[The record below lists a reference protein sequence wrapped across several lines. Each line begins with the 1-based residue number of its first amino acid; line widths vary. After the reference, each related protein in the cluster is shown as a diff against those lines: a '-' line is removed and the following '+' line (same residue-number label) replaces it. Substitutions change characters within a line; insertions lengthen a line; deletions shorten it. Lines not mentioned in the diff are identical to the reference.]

1 MAEDRKPIP
10 RSKVARRERGA
21 NLRIGTKEGVGTTE
35 VKRKVAAFGK
45 NGRVYASAGPYS
57 SYEGDLSSGT
67 ITDAQI
73 QRIRQMATQGTPFG
87 AAGWG
92 MYELARSKTAALFS
106 DGTLGNAD
114 IADSNNIGYYSY
126 EFPVDALELPAS
138 RAEELRFYR
147 LAYDRDPIVGRAIDM
162 HTELPLSK
170 WTLEK
175 PKCSSDDFADY
186 VFDYYQRLANETKL
200 FQVLIQAVR
209 EHWTIGESF
218 LFVEEDGDI
227 EPCDMAKAILEKAA
241 NKGKRKDQGASTE
254 PGMEGENPPMGG
266 TADRILDFLQPEKRS
281 SWVKK
286 TSSIIEEIERGGIHF
301 DPWDDIASVKREIR
315 IRRGIVTKKANRLT
329 HFMKL
334 AKEAKLISRDEAE
347 DEYPIQVTA
356 APAPPAVPPGGA
368 DTPPPAGEGA
378 PMGDAGLE
386 GIEGLPTDAPGPPG
400 MDDMG
405 MGMGAGMPPPMG
417 GGGGGGMPP
426 EPGVP
431 ADQLG
436 AVQQA
441 ISQGSS
447 IEKQHELLELKRYL
461 KLLEKKK
468 QVLEELKE
476 IREKRQEEEEL
487 FSHVTNKDYEGFERI
502 QVLPP
507 EQMELEAA
515 DGMTEG
521 PIVFYKPLEKQK
533 MAYLEDPEVD
543 PEVKGTLEQ
552 DGKVSLNKDPFKGSY
567 VIHFPRKKSDYE
579 LHGRSIL
586 QRCIRTVIY
595 REKLRQV
602 QSTLASRNMTP
613 KTLVVAPDIPPAEVM
628 ALRAHIDEAKA
639 DPDYSVVLN
648 YEARWDEIG
657 SDGRLLTLDA
667 EWQHT
672 NSDLSIGLGFS
683 PEILIGEGLYSGNKV
698 QLQLIE
704 TSYLQFRD
712 VLADIIE
719 NQIFKPVAMKK
730 GFYELDKW
738 GKPRWIYPKVSF
750 SRLALRDSGDVY
762 DMLYNL
768 YSKGSI
774 PVSIL
779 LEFLEIDP
787 EDAKRRLEEDLYTVN
802 DAKFTEMLSTVY
814 NSLGEAVV
822 TKSDIVKRVIK
833 GLQLDE
839 VEEEPEQGPEGSGQG
854 V

>member
-1 MAEDRKPIP
+1 MAEDKKLTP

-21 NLRIGTKEGVGTTE
+21 NLRIGTTDGVGTTE
-35 VKRKVAAFGK
+35 VKRKVAATGK
-45 NGRVYASAGPYS
+45 NGKVYASAGPYS
-57 SYEGDLSSGT
+57 SYDGNLSSGT
-67 ITDAQI
+67 ITDVQI
-73 QRIRQMATQGTPFG
+73 QRIRQMATQGAPFG

-92 MYELARSKTAALFS
+92 MYELARNKTAALFS

-218 LFVEEDGDI
+218 LFVEESGDV
-227 EPCDMAKAILEKAA
+227 ELCKMAKAIMEKAD
-241 NKGKRKDQGASTE
+241 KKKRKDQGAATE
-254 PGMEGENPPMGG
+254 PGMEAENPPMGG

-281 SWVKK
+281 SWLRK
-286 TSSIIEEIERGGIHF
+286 TSSAIEEIEKAGIHF
-301 DPWDDIASVKREIR
+301 GLSDSIDSVKKEIR
-315 IRRGIVTKKANRLT
+315 IRKGVITKKANRLA

-347 DEYPIQVTA
+347 DEHPIQVTA
-356 APAPPAVPPGGA
+356 APAAPPVPPGGA
-368 DTPPPAGEGA
+368 DAPPAGEGA

-386 GIEGLPTDAPGPPG
+386 GVEGLPMDTPGPG
-400 MDDMG
+400 MGDMDMG
-405 MGMGAGMPPPMG
+405 GGLPPPPMG
-417 GGGGGGMPP
+417 GGGGFPA
-426 EPGVP
+426 EPGTP
-431 ADQLG
+431 PDQLG

-447 IEKQHELLELKRYL
+447 IGKQHELLELKRYL

-468 QVLEELKE
+468 RVLEELQE
-476 IREKRQEEEEL
+476 IKKKRKEEEEL
-487 FSHVTNKDYEGFERI
+487 FSHVTNKDYEGFDKI

-515 DGMTEG
+515 DGMTDG

-543 PEVKGTLEQ
+543 SEVKGLLES
-552 DGKVSLNKDPFKGSY
+552 DGKVSLNKDPFRGSY

-579 LHGRSIL
+579 LHGRSVL

-657 SDGRLLTLDA
+657 SDGRLLSLDA

-787 EDAKRRLEEDLYTVN
+787 EDAKRKLEEDLYSVN
-802 DAKFTEMLSTVY
+802 DAKFTELLSTIY

-822 TKSDIVKRVIK
+822 TRSDIVKRVIK